1 MEGSFSILPEVQI
14 NDDNVWF
21 GEMKFRRT
29 FFNIMN
35 DLGSAGVKKINAV
48 NVKKILVFEA
58 REQYWTDEQIVNSR
72 KF

>member
-29 FFNIMN
+29 FFNFIN
-35 DLGSAGVKKINAV
+35 DLGSVGVKKINSV
-48 NVKKILVFEA
+48 NIKKILVFEA
-58 REQYWTDEQIVNSR
+58 RQQY
-72 KF
+72 

>member
-29 FFNIMN
+29 FFNFMN
-35 DLGSAGVKKINAV
+35 YLGSVGVKKINAV

-58 REQYWTDEQIVNSR
+58 RQQY
-72 KF
+72 